1 MPHRLKLI
9 VAYDGTRFAGWQSQA
24 GGNTIQDYLEKSV
37 QTVSGDPVRVH
48 GSGRTDAGV
57 HALGQC
63 AHVDVPAA
71 TLDAERWVH
80 ALNASLPPKIRVLR
94 SRYVSQEFHARF
106 STRGKTY
113 RYRIWNGR
121 VLPPFEIDRAWH
133 VPVPLNVQA
142 IELATA
148 QFLGQHDFAGFAA
161 NRGKPEQSTVRTITA
176 ARLRRVG
183 GSLTLEF
190 SGDGFLYKM
199 VRLMVGA
206 IVRCGAGKMAP
217 AEVAERL
224 RSPSPP
230 AAGSRFVAPA
240 HGLILVRVRY

>member
-9 VAYDGTRFAGWQSQA
+9 VAYDGTPFAGWQSQA
-24 GGNTIQDYLEKSV
+24 GGNTIQDHLETAV
-37 QTVSGDPVRVH
+37 QAVCGEPVRVH

-94 SRYVSQEFHARF
+94 SRYVSRDFHARF
-106 STRGKTY
+106 SANGKTY
-113 RYRIWNGR
+113 RYRIWNDR
-121 VLPPFEIDRAWH
+121 VLPPFEIERAWH
-133 VPVPLNVQA
+133 VPVPLNVRA
-142 IELATA
+142 IEVATS

-161 NRGKPEQSTVRTITA
+161 NRGKPEQNTVRTITA

-183 GSLTLEF
+183 ASLTLEF

-199 VRLMVGA
+199 VRLMVGT
-206 IVRCGAGKMAP
+206 IVRCGAGKMDSV
-217 AEVAERL
+217 EVPERL
-224 RSPSPP
+224 RSPARS
-230 AAGSRFVAPA
+230 AAGTRFVAPA